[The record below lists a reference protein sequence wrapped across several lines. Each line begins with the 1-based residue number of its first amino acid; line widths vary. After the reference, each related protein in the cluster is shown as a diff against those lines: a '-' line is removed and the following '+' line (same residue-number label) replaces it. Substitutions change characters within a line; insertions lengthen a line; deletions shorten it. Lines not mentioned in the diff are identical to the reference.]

1 MISRRT
7 SSGSSSPVSPMECPW
22 ISCLL
27 LAPIDQALALAQA
40 QAQAAL
46 WSKEGTTMDLVTTD
60 PLWLATIPNTLSLC
74 PCKARTAGHLCW
86 HSRMLTSG

>member
-7 SSGSSSPVSPMECPW
+7 SSGSSRPVSPMECPW
-22 ISCLL
+22 ISFLL
-27 LAPIDQALALAQA
+27 LAPIDQALAQA

-46 WSKEGTTMDLVTTD
+46 WSKEGTTMDPATMD
-60 PLWLATIPNTLSLC
+60 PLSLATIPNTLSLY
-74 PCKARTAGHLCW
+74 PYKAKTAGHLCW